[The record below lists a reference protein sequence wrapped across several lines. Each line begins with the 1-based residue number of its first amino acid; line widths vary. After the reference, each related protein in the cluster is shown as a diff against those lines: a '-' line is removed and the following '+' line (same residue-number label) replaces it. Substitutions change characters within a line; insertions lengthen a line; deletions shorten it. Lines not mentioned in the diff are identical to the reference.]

1 MTTNHADAE
10 PGPAPAAKTERI
22 LFHTEEESVLG
33 TVPYAGRLMNHV
45 GSGPPGKTLDL
56 YGVFL
61 LLEGN
66 GHYTDATGTS
76 CDLRAGDFLL
86 VMPRV
91 AHHYGPPPGKT
102 WNEFFILFRGPVFNL
117 WRRQQL
123 LISGHLLKHLEPLTY
138 WRMRME
144 EIVDPSLS
152 ALQRVCK
159 LQMLLADVFKDRE
172 TATSEPPFIGE
183 AKHLLEDR
191 SHMPLKEVARQTGRS
206 YDSFRKEF
214 AQFVGMP
221 PAQYRT
227 TQLIKKACGL
237 LRTGALRNNEIADQL
252 GFCDEYYFSRRFHQ
266 LMGCS
271 PSEYRKHFRES

>member
-1 MTTNHADAE
+1 MTTHHADTE
-10 PGPAPAAKTERI
+10 PEPAAAAKTEYT
-22 LFHTEEESVLG
+22 LFHTYEDCSLG
-33 TVPYAGRLMNHV
+33 SIYEAGRYIDHV
-45 GSGPPGKTLDL
+45 GTGLSNRTLDL
-56 YGVFL
+56 YSILF

-66 GHYTDATGTS
+66 GHYKDATGAS
-76 CDLRAGDFLL
+76 CDLQAGDFLL

-102 WNEFFILFRGPVFNL
+102 WNESFVLFRGPVFNL

-123 LISGHLLKHLEPLTY
+123 LSSGYLLKHLEPITY

-144 EIVDPSLS
+144 EIADPSLS

-159 LQMLLADVFKDRE
+159 LQMLLADVFKDSE
-172 TATSEPPFIGE
+172 TAAEPPFIGE

-214 AQFVGMP
+214 SQFVGMP
-221 PAQYRT
+221 PAQYRS
-227 TQLIKKACGL
+227 TQLIKQACGL

-271 PSEYRKHFRES
+271 PSEYRKHFCES